1 MQHKHKII
9 EQITRKTFLGF
20 TIQYVLI
27 QHGVVCPVCAYTPL
41 YASVRPCTPQYA
53 LVRPCLRLSALFSHT
68 PVHRRL
74 ESESYMENP
83 MYILNI
89 HMGQTDRHF
98 KNTQHL
104 SDHLV

>member
-1 MQHKHKII
+1 MARVKKSWH
-9 EQITRKTFLGF
+9 E
-20 TIQYVLI
+20 
-27 QHGVVCPVCAYTPL
+27 
-41 YASVRPCTPQYA
+41 
-53 LVRPCLRLSALFSHT
+53 LFSGT
-68 PVHRRL
+68 TVRVARL
-74 ESESYMENP
+74 ARVLKPFGSAFFSDSKVYMENP